1 MDEMADFDGGQLLA
15 EVENTYPKLGIL
27 LRKYQQA
34 LNTLGQNAAAAPIG
48 ELSAPSKP
56 AAVNV
61 KVAGEIAHV
70 TVNDPE
76 PLQRGAQYHVEVANN
91 PQFSQPHVEHLGSSR
106 GRFLTLPTNGDDGAQ
121 HTWYV
126 RAYSQYQGSQPSA
139 YTNYGGDQPAGFTM
153 SGGTNMTPLPS
164 TGSGTASNDGQQGG
178 SGLGKVIFRPAPAP
192 KRSVNGS

>member
-1 MDEMADFDGGQLLA
+1 MADLSGGELLT
-15 EVENTYPKLGIL
+15 EVENTWPKLGVL
-27 LRKYQQA
+27 LR
-34 LNTLGQNAAAAPIG
+34 NTIIPAIKTVARNAAVSTTG
-48 ELSAPSKP
+48 EIDAPSRP
-56 AAVNV
+56 GQVNV

-70 TVNDPE
+70 TIDDPQV
-76 PLQRGAQYHVEVANN
+76 LQRGAQYHVEIANN

-106 GRFLTLPTNGDDGAQ
+106 GRFITLPTNGDDGAQ

-139 YTNYGGDQPAGFTM
+139 YTNYGGDEPAGFNM

-178 SGLGKVIFRPAPAP
+178 SGLGKVIFRPAPLP
-192 KRSVNGS
+192 KRSVGQ